1 MTTLDYLEKLL
12 AFDTTSAHP
21 NIELIMWVKAELDA
35 MGCVVEV
42 ISSVDGR
49 KANLFAT
56 VGPLDQGGVMLSG
69 HTDVVPV
76 NGQKWTLPP
85 FAMTCLDGKVYG
97 RGAADMKGFVAA
109 MLSAAHQAST
119 QDLRTPLHLALSYDE
134 EIGCLGVR
142 SLIDML
148 AVAPYWPQMC
158 IVGEP
163 TGLAVATGHKGKTA
177 VHVSFT
183 GCAGHSALAPFAV
196 NALYLAND
204 FITILRQVQED
215 LEAGIDLDSDYDVP
229 YTTLHVGR
237 ILGGGT
243 LNIVPHHCELDF
255 EIRNL
260 AKDDPEEI
268 LKRLTQSAQEI
279 VEAARNIAPEAN
291 IEIEVFNTYPGLNT
305 PPTAAVVEFVKSLTG
320 ANGTCKVAYGTEG
333 GLFDQRL
340 GVPTVVCGPGDMAQG
355 HKPDEFV
362 TEAQLNAC
370 DAMLTNLVTRLVAG
384 L

>member
-1 MTTLDYLEKLL
+1 M
-12 AFDTTSAHP
+12 
-21 NIELIMWVKAELDA
+21 
-35 MGCVVEV
+35 
-42 ISSVDGR
+42 
-49 KANLFAT
+49 
-56 VGPLDQGGVMLSG
+56 
-69 HTDVVPV
+69 
-76 NGQKWTLPP
+76 
-85 FAMTCLDGKVYG
+85 
-97 RGAADMKGFVAA
+97 
-109 MLSAAHQAST
+109 
-119 QDLRTPLHLALSYDE
+119 
-134 EIGCLGVR
+134 
-142 SLIDML
+142 
-148 AVAPYWPQMC
+148 
-158 IVGEP
+158 
-163 TGLAVATGHKGKTA
+163 
-177 VHVSFT
+177 
-183 GCAGHSALAPFAV
+183 
-196 NALYLAND
+196 
-204 FITILRQVQED
+204 
-215 LEAGIDLDSDYDVP
+215 P